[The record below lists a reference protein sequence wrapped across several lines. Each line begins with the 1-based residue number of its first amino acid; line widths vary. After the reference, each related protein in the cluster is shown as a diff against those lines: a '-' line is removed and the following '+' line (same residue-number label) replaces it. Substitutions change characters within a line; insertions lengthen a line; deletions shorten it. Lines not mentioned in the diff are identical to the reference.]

1 MNEEDGEEDGEN
13 DEIGM
18 NMTTMKTFYRSCS
31 SNYDGGDGADSCDDD
46 DDDDGAGEI
55 SAPQNCFQHSRG
67 VGRGS

>member
-46 DDDDGAGEI
+46 DDGAGEI